1 LRNPPL
7 YIYCQHIIEMRYIF
21 LLLLSILALNCKTKN
36 VLYTDYVLIEKVGGD
51 KDTLTHKYWNK
62 FTWDEY
68 KMEWF
73 VKYHNLDVKQ
83 VSNVKLLY
91 TTKQTFTNKELNK

>member
-1 LRNPPL
+1 MVR
-7 YIYCQHIIEMRYIF
+7 IF
-21 LLLLSILALNCKTKN
+21 LFILLLLSACKTKN
-36 VLYTDYVLIEKVGGD
+36 VLYVDYVQVEKTDGT

-73 VKYHNLDVKQ
+73 IKYHNLDVKE
-83 VSNVKLLY
+83 VTNVKLLY
-91 TTKQTFTNKELNK
+91 TTKQKYSKKQLDK

>member
-1 LRNPPL
+1 
-7 YIYCQHIIEMRYIF
+7 M
-21 LLLLSILALNCKTKN
+21 
-36 VLYTDYVLIEKVGGD
+36 LYTDYVLVEKNNGS

-73 VKYHNLDVKQ
+73 IKHYNLNVDE
-83 VSNVKLLY
+83 VSNVRLLY
-91 TTKQTFTNKELNK
+91 TTKQKFTKKQLNK

>member
-1 LRNPPL
+1 
-7 YIYCQHIIEMRYIF
+7 MKYIF
-21 LLLLSILALNCKTKN
+21 YLLLSIAILGCKTKN
-36 VLYTDYVLIEKVGGD
+36 VLYVDYVLVEKTDGS

-73 VKYHNLDVKQ
+73 VKYHNIDVKQ

-91 TTKQTFTNKELNK
+91 TTKQTFTNKELNR

>member
-1 LRNPPL
+1 MVRILFFA
-7 YIYCQHIIEMRYIF
+7 I
-21 LLLLSILALNCKTKN
+21 LLVLFSCKTKN
-36 VLYTDYVLIEKVGGD
+36 ILYVDYVLVEKTDGS

-73 VKYHNLDVKQ
+73 IKHHNLDVKQ

>member
-1 LRNPPL
+1 MVRILFFA
-7 YIYCQHIIEMRYIF
+7 I
-21 LLLLSILALNCKTKN
+21 LLILFSCKTKN
-36 VLYTDYVLIEKVGGD
+36 ILYVDYVLVEKTDGS

-73 VKYHNLDVKQ
+73 IKYYNINIDEVEDI
-83 VSNVKLLY
+83 KLLY
-91 TTKQTFTNKELNK
+91 VTKQRFSNKELGK

>member
-1 LRNPPL
+1 MVR
-7 YIYCQHIIEMRYIF
+7 IF
-21 LLLLSILALNCKTKN
+21 LFILLLLSACKTKN
-36 VLYTDYVLIEKVGGD
+36 VLYVDYVQVEKTDGT

-73 VKYHNLDVKQ
+73 IKYHNIDVKE
-83 VSNVKLLY
+83 VTNVKLLY
-91 TTKQTFTNKELNK
+91 TTKQRYSKKQLDK

>member
-1 LRNPPL
+1 LVL
-7 YIYCQHIIEMRYIF
+7 F
-21 LLLLSILALNCKTKN
+21 SCKTKN
-36 VLYTDYVLIEKVGGD
+36 ILYVDYVLVEKTDGS

-73 VKYHNLDVKQ
+73 IKYYNINIDEVEDI
-83 VSNVKLLY
+83 KLLY
-91 TTKQTFTNKELNK
+91 VTKQRFSNKELGK

>member
-1 LRNPPL
+1 
-7 YIYCQHIIEMRYIF
+7 MKYIF
-21 LLLLSILALNCKTKN
+21 YLLLSIAILGCKAKN
-36 VLYTDYVLIEKVGGD
+36 VLYVDYVLIEKIDGS

-73 VKYHNLDVKQ
+73 VKYHNIDVKQ

-91 TTKQTFTNKELNK
+91 TTKQKFSKKQLDK